1 MLGSGKKGEV
11 LMDVVGLVDATEV
24 CAVVEECGEVD
35 ALVDVAEAARIAPSR
50 TGGEDMSASAS

>member
-1 MLGSGKKGEV
+1 
-11 LMDVVGLVDATEV
+11 MDVVGLVDATEV